1 MSVLFEK
8 KIKQC
13 YLNTVIGVYLDR
25 STLKQ
30 GTGVKMVASKLDFKV
45 CLFFSWSF
53 KRSLKLQQELVI
65 LVTASVVVHTN
76 LGWGWGGRLC
86 FNKGIF

>member
-8 KIKQC
+8 KIKLC
-13 YLNTVIGVYLDR
+13 YLNTVIGVYLDC

-45 CLFFSWSF
+45 CLFFSLWSF
-53 KRSLKLQQELVI
+53 KISLKLKQELVI
-65 LVTASVVVHTN
+65 
-76 LGWGWGGRLC
+76 
-86 FNKGIF
+86 